1 MSHVFFTDRDLGKQF
16 PAILRTA
23 GILVEAHADHFAP
36 DAPDDQWLPDVARR
50 GWVVLTHDQRIR
62 YKSNERDAVMA
73 NGMAMFV
80 LIGAIPHALLAR
92 GFVAT
97 HGRVVAFLA
106 RHASPFIAKIY
117 QGRPARDPG
126 EFKPGRVELWLS
138 KRDWRAR

>member
-1 MSHVFFTDRDLGKQF
+1 MTQVFFTDRDLGKQF

-23 GILVEAHADHFAP
+23 GILVEAHHEHFAH
-36 DAPDDQWLPDVARR
+36 DTPDDEWLPEVGRR

-62 YKSNERDAVMA
+62 YKSNERDAVMS
-73 NGMAMFV
+73 NGVAMFV
-80 LIGAIPHALLAR
+80 LIGTIPHPALAH

-106 RHASPFIAKIY
+106 RHSPPFIAKVY
-117 QGRPARDPG
+117 QGPADRAPG
-126 EFKPGRVELWLS
+126 EFKPGHVELWLS